1 MRDLILTLVIVVIVA
16 SVVRGAVCTP
26 QHPCEPVIMEY
37 ILGTYCT
44 SPSFTTYGQ
53 CQ

>member
-1 MRDLILTLVIVVIVA
+1 MRDLIVTLLVVIIVLTA
-16 SVVRGAVCTP
+16 VRSAVCTP
-26 QHPCEPVIMEY
+26 QHPCKPVIMEY

-44 SPSFTTYGQ
+44 SPSLTTYGQ